1 MATEEGFIS
10 RQFGDT
16 DDLVLTLLDNMI
28 WPILLLVILGV
39 LVFVPQTL
47 RNTRSIQ
54 LLLWAAVPL
63 GLLVLAESLC
73 LLSGHFDLSIG
84 SIAGFSAMFTG
95 MLLGTCPSCWSL
107 VSSPWLGFAIILAA
121 GAIIGLANGI
131 MIARVGLNPFLQT
144 LAFLIIFEGAK
155 TAMQTQPVTGLP
167 TLYLDVGGTPNF
179 AIGVLLLA
187 FLVFGLLM
195 RFTVFGQA
203 VYALGSSEKSAREVG
218 IDTSRLIIVIYT
230 ISGVLSAIAGLMLT
244 GFVGVVPPLIGEGLV
259 FQAFAGAV
267 IGGVSLFGG
276 RGKITGAL
284 GGVIL
289 IQLVQSALNNSPAV
303 GATEIQMINGFV
315 LLVAILLYSTQS
327 KIRSRILAS
336 GSV

>member
-1 MATEEGFIS
+1 MSTEQGFIG
-10 RQFGDT
+10 RTFGDR
-16 DDLVLTLLDNMI
+16 DDVALTLLDNMI
-28 WPILLLVILGV
+28 WPILGVVILGI
-39 LVFVPQTL
+39 LLTVPQTF
-47 RNTRSIQ
+47 RSMQ
-54 LLLWAAVPL
+54 LILWGAVPI

-95 MLLGTCPSCWSL
+95 MLLGTCPSCWA
-107 VSSPWLGFAIILAA
+107 VTTSPWVGFGVILIT
-121 GAIIGLANGI
+121 GAVIGLANGV
-131 MIARVGLNPFLQT
+131 MIAKVGLNPFLQT

-167 TLYLDVGGTPNF
+167 RLYVQVGGTPDL
-179 AIGVLLLA
+179 AIGIMLAA
-187 FLVFGLLM
+187 FLVFGLVL
-195 RFTVFGQA
+195 RYTSFGQS
-203 VYALGSSEKSAREVG
+203 VYALGSSEVSAREVG
-218 IDTSRLIIVIYT
+218 IDTERLIIVIYT
-230 ISGVLSAIAGLMLT
+230 ISGLLSAIAGLMLT

-267 IGGVSLFGG
+267 IGGISLFGG

-289 IQLVQSALNNSPAV
+289 IQLVQSALNNSPVV
-303 GATEIQMINGFV
+303 GATQIQMINGIV

-336 GSV
+336 GAV

>member
-1 MATEEGFIS
+1 MATEHGFA
-10 RQFGDT
+10 RRLLEDQ
-16 DDLVLTLLDNMI
+16 DDVVLTLLDNMI
-28 WPILLLVILGV
+28 WPILLVVLLGV
-39 LVFVPQTL
+39 LVFVPQTV
-47 RNTRSIQ
+47 RNLRSIQ
-54 LLLWAAVPL
+54 LLLWGAVPL

-84 SIAGFSAMFTG
+84 AIAGFSAMLTG
-95 MLLGTCPSCWSL
+95 MLLGTCPSCWNV
-107 VSSPWLGFAIILAA
+107 VSSPWVGFGIILVT
-121 GAIIGLANGI
+121 GAVIGVVNGV
-131 MIARVGLNPFLQT
+131 MIAKVGLNPFLQT

-167 TLYLDVGGTPNF
+167 TLYLGVGGTPNL
-179 AIGVLLLA
+179 AIGVMVVT
-187 FLVFGLLM
+187 FLVFGVILHY
-195 RFTVFGQA
+195 TVFGQA
-203 VYALGSSEKSAREVG
+203 VYAVGSSEKSAREVG
-218 IDTSRLIIVIYT
+218 IDTDRLIIIVYT

-267 IGGVSLFGG
+267 IGGISLFGG
-276 RGKITGAL
+276 RGKVTGAL

-289 IQLVQSALNNSPAV
+289 IQLVQSALNNSAAV
-303 GATEIQMINGFV
+303 QAQQIQMINGFV

-336 GSV
+336 GAT